1 MINIFLYELRRRVK
15 AMIVFGSV
23 VAGMTLISI
32 VLSLVFNFKLD
43 NGNFG
48 GGKPIPDFA
57 VIWWVLKVLAMFYVG
72 IAMFYTCCS
81 GHIREVLFKDTN
93 YLMLTIP
100 LPAWK
105 IILGRW
111 LAGLVEYMAYIVLI
125 IVCGL
130 TWLACLTP
138 SSLDNYG
145 YARLVLLN
153 TVNNPLFILAS
164 LIFVV
169 SSFALIG
176 MMITM
181 VNTLMRSL
189 IKKQGFATAGAIVLF
204 IFLFFLLN
212 NAAGYLNSYLNWTV
226 YVPITSFTVTSL
238 TGASL
243 GIKETNAAIPF
254 QMLIPIMWFLLS
266 LPFFFVSSWLL
277 EHKVEL

>member
-57 VIWWVLKVLAMFYVG
+57 VIWWVLTVLAMFYVG
-72 IAMFYTCCS
+72 IAMFFTCCS
-81 GHIREVLFKDTN
+81 GHISEMLFKDTN

-111 LAGLVEYMAYIVLI
+111 LAGLVEYLGYIVLLM
-125 IVCGL
+125 VCSL
-130 TWLACLTP
+130 SWLFFLTP
-138 SSLDNYG
+138 KVSNNYSLG
-145 YARLVLLN
+145 HLILLN
-153 TVNNPLFILAS
+153 TLNNPLFIFALLMYVISA
-164 LIFVV
+164 
-169 SSFALIG
+169 FALIG
-176 MMITM
+176 IMITM

-189 IKKQGFATAGAIVLF
+189 IKKQGLATAGAIVLF
-204 IFLFFLLN
+204 IFMFFLLN
-212 NAAGYLNSYLNWTV
+212 DIAGRLNTYLRWTIDI
-226 YVPITSFTVTSL
+226 PITSFVFSSL
-238 TGASL
+238 PWTAFGV
-243 GIKETNAAIPF
+243 KETNGTLPF
-254 QMLIPIMWFLLS
+254 QILVPIVWLLLS
-266 LPFFFVSSWLL
+266 MPFFFVSSWLL

>member
-1 MINIFLYELRRRVK
+1 M
-15 AMIVFGSV
+15 
-23 VAGMTLISI
+23 
-32 VLSLVFNFKLD
+32 
-43 NGNFG
+43 
-48 GGKPIPDFA
+48 
-57 VIWWVLKVLAMFYVG
+57 
-72 IAMFYTCCS
+72 
-81 GHIREVLFKDTN
+81 
-93 YLMLTIP
+93 
-100 LPAWK
+100 
-105 IILGRW
+105 
-111 LAGLVEYMAYIVLI
+111 
-125 IVCGL
+125 
-130 TWLACLTP
+130 TP

-164 LIFVV
+164 LVFVV

>member
-57 VIWWVLKVLAMFYVG
+57 VIWWVLTVLAMFYVG
-72 IAMFYTCCS
+72 IAMFFTCCS
-81 GHIREVLFKDTN
+81 GHISEMLFKDTN

-111 LAGLVEYMAYIVLI
+111 LAGLVEYLGYIVLLM
-125 IVCGL
+125 VCSL
-130 TWLACLTP
+130 SWLFFLTP
-138 SSLDNYG
+138 KVSNNYSLG
-145 YARLVLLN
+145 HLILLN
-153 TVNNPLFILAS
+153 TLNNPLFIFALLMYVISA
-164 LIFVV
+164 
-169 SSFALIG
+169 FALIG

-181 VNTLMRSL
+181 VNTLMCSL
-189 IKKQGFATAGAIVLF
+189 IKKQGLATAGAIVLF
-204 IFLFFLLN
+204 IFMFFLLN
-212 NAAGYLNSYLNWTV
+212 DIAGRLNTYLRWTIDI
-226 YVPITSFTVTSL
+226 PITSFVFSSL
-238 TGASL
+238 PWTAFGV
-243 GIKETNAAIPF
+243 KETNGTLPF
-254 QMLIPIMWFLLS
+254 QILVPIMWFLLS